1 MSVRICQRVAPAAC
15 LKERRTFGL
24 SNHPSAVAPAIS
36 LDQFIALNDELA
48 ALARAGVPLEK
59 GLVNLGSDLPGS
71 LGRIA
76 GQLGQRLESGQDL
89 AQALAD
95 DASLPSAYRA
105 LVVAGIRSGRLAA
118 AMEGMSSLIRR
129 AAETRRLVAVS
140 LIYPLLVLAV
150 AYLLFVFTL
159 TKCFPA
165 LVAAYRDFVPGS
177 KVVELLDWLAQTAP
191 HWAPWLPLAA
201 LLLFVLWWIRSQRAW
216 RAEGR
221 RGSAKGWFSERFPT
235 IGDLL
240 YAGRVATFAEVLAL
254 LVEHDVP
261 LSEAI
266 VLAADAGGDR
276 RLRESG
282 RELAERIQRGERL
295 SAAPSCPGMP
305 PILGWLLITYVN
317 QTQLVAALRR
327 AADSYRRR
335 AQWMLHWLSIS
346 LPFWLTIGIG
356 GTAVVLYAV
365 AVFAP
370 WCRILYELSQP

>member
-1 MSVRICQRVAPAAC
+1 M
-15 LKERRTFGL
+15 
-24 SNHPSAVAPAIS
+24 SNHPSSAAPAIS

-59 GLVNLGSDLPGS
+59 GLVSLGSDLPGS

-76 GQLGQRLESGQDL
+76 GQLAQRLESGQDL

-95 DASLPSAYRA
+95 DASLPPAYRA
-105 LVVAGIRSGRLAA
+105 LVAAGVRSGRLAA
-118 AMEGMSSLIRR
+118 AMEGMASLIRR

-140 LIYPLLVLAV
+140 LIYPMVVLAV

-159 TKCFPA
+159 TKCFPV

-191 HWAPWLPLAA
+191 HWAPWLPLAPI
-201 LLLFVLWWIRSQRAW
+201 LLFVLWWIRSQRAW

-221 RGSAKGWFSERFPT
+221 RGSARGWFSERFPT

-254 LVEHDVP
+254 LLEHDVP
-261 LSEAI
+261 LGEAI

-282 RELAERIQRGERL
+282 RELAERIQRGERM
-295 SAAPSCPGMP
+295 SAAPSSPGLP
-305 PILGWLLITYVN
+305 PILGWLLVTYVS

-335 AQWMLHWLSIS
+335 ARWMLQWLSIS